1 QTPQELIIAPEP
13 AGMVRYLTAEQVH
26 AVEKAELLLLERS
39 QNDPRKSGE
48 YLAAARAFESLARL
62 NAKVTA
68 FDPTTLRRLS
78 RMATNTWTNDGPP
91 VRRASF
97 NALVFE
103 GALDAETER
112 RALRDVD
119 SDMRRLATV
128 VLANSGA
135 GLEPDE
141 RLDAIQ

>member
-1 QTPQELIIAPEP
+1 
-13 AGMVRYLTAEQVH
+13 
-26 AVEKAELLLLERS
+26 
-39 QNDPRKSGE
+39 
-48 YLAAARAFESLARL
+48 RAFESLARL

-103 GALDAETER
+103 GTLDAETER

-135 GLEPDE
+135 GGRRARRHAAPDGARRRQASSRPRSRPVGDGKAE
-141 RLDAIQ
+141 TA